1 MQNTDR
7 VEMRCRECKTLLAKL
22 EQGGIVIERSGLQ
35 ARFDGSSRATI
46 VCYRCKRLNV
56 FRVGK

>member
-1 MQNTDR
+1 MPNTDK

-22 EQGGIVIERSGLQ
+22 EQGEIVIERSGLQ